1 MINIWLRNQPDMQDS
16 DLTSP
21 RLPRGQ
27 KSPPK
32 PPWLRVRLA
41 AGAEYERVRKMVR
54 GLGLETICEQARC
67 PNQGECWKCGTAT
80 VLILGHVCTRRCGF
94 CAVQSGTPNPPDL
107 DEPRRVA
114 LAVAAMGWKHVV
126 ITSVTRDDLA
136 DGGAAQF
143 GDCVKAVRDLAG
155 TCSIELLIPDL
166 QGNTAALADIVTSRP
181 VVLGHNLE
189 TVPRLYPEVRPQADF
204 DRSLLLLRQ
213 VKELDPDMLTKSA
226 IMVGLGETWEELLET
241 MQRLRQAGCDIL
253 TIGQYLAPSRQHLP
267 VVRYYTLEEFDA
279 IRAAGDRAG
288 FHWVEAAPLA
298 RSSYHAERQ
307 VRPHSWWCP

>member
-1 MINIWLRNQPDMQDS
+1 MQES

-27 KSPPK
+27 KSSPK
-32 PPWLRVRLA
+32 PLWLRVRLA
-41 AGAEYERVRKMVR
+41 GGPEYERVRKMLR
-54 GLGLETICEQARC
+54 RLGLETVCEQARC
-67 PNQGECWKCGTAT
+67 PNQWECWKCGTAT
-80 VLILGHVCTRRCGF
+80 VLILGCVCTRRCGF
-94 CAVQSGTPNPPDL
+94 CAVQSGAPHPPDQ

-114 LAVAAMGWKHVV
+114 LAVASMGWKHVV

-143 GDCVKAVRDLAG
+143 GDCVKAVRDLAVN
-155 TCSIELLIPDL
+155 CSIELLIPDL
-166 QGNTAALADIVTSRP
+166 RGNIAALAEIVTSRP
-181 VVLGHNLE
+181 AVLGHNLE

-204 DRSLLLLRQ
+204 DRSLSLLRQ
-213 VKELDPDMLTKSA
+213 IKDLDPEMLTKSA

-253 TIGQYLAPSRQHLP
+253 TVGQYLAPSRQHLS
-267 VVRYYTLEEFDA
+267 VVRYYTPEEFDT

-288 FHWVEAAPLA
+288 FCWVEAAPLV

-307 VRPHSWWCP
+307 VRLRSSLCP